1 MRQRLKDLYGSVS
14 HYFSNDQDMM
24 LQSHG
29 LINYLFRVQERP
41 KDFNITEYK
50 S

>member
-1 MRQRLKDLYGSVS
+1 MYQHLKDLYDSVS

-24 LQSHG
+24 LQNHG
-29 LINYLFRVQERP
+29 LINYLFRAQERP
-41 KDFNITEYK
+41 KDFNKTAYK